1 LEKPSDKLVV
11 VVVCILIIV
20 ISYGSYVNSS
30 KVKGFEIYLTQEDIP
45 PAQME
50 ALSHVELI
58 DHPII
63 SVKDII
69 TYNAQTHEIKLTSNA
84 YDRVLTLD
92 VPVTGRSFMVCVDE
106 EPIYWG
112 AFWTPISSLS
122 FDGVTIWQP
131 YNTEEQK
138 IIVLELGY
146 PSSSYYSD
154 EDPRN
159 NRKVLESLEKDCKLI
174 NKQKLNRVDKLPHS
188 VKGYELYSWED
199 IDQWHFTIITGT
211 NRVKTVEEITS
222 EEDFI
227 SETGWV
233 NIHVVGVEAVKDVLI
248 KLPQGES
255 VFWCDELHIGQTM
268 EQTDLRLPPKSMLDV
283 ILEHAKSSGI
293 ELVITIS

>member
-1 LEKPSDKLVV
+1 MEKPSDKLVV

-69 TYNAQTHEIKLTSNA
+69 TYNAQTHEMKLTPRA
-84 YDRVLTLD
+84 FDRICMLD

-122 FDGVTIWQP
+122 FDGVT
-131 YNTEEQK
+131 T
-138 IIVLELGY
+138 V
-146 PSSSYYSD
+146 SYTHL
-154 EDPRN
+154 RA
-159 NRKVLESLEKDCKLI
+159 
-174 NKQKLNRVDKLPHS
+174 H
-188 VKGYELYSWED
+188 
-199 IDQWHFTIITGT
+199 
-211 NRVKTVEEITS
+211 
-222 EEDFI
+222 
-227 SETGWV
+227 ET
-233 NIHVVGVEAVKDVLI
+233 
-248 KLPQGES
+248 
-255 VFWCDELHIGQTM
+255 
-268 EQTDLRLPPKSMLDV
+268 
-283 ILEHAKSSGI
+283 
-293 ELVITIS
+293 